1 MKKFFKIFGIT
12 LGSLVGLVLVVLCI
26 ALWLV
31 FTPERFTPIVRSQV
45 EKYVPCPTHIGR
57 VELTFFSSFP
67 RFELQIDQ
75 VAALNPQAQAE
86 CGDTLVRAD
95 RLQAAVDVKAFL
107 KHRELRLSGIRL
119 LDGQVC
125 AYVDGAGRANFD
137 LFPPSPDEPEA
148 DDGGGL
154 PFGLIDVSTIELR
167 NIDLSYIDRQS
178 GMEATVRGLCAVAD
192 ASLRPMDS
200 LTVHLATEPFA
211 VAYADSSLT
220 AEVRGLA
227 PDLSVALQGNRV
239 QAGLHIQPQAVSLA
253 YAGDAYL
260 TDAEVGLDLQAVAD
274 LARLSAQVEQLALS
288 FNGLSLGIQG
298 KASLDTVRGE
308 VHTDLTY
315 RLDLPQVQR
324 LLASVPAAFH
334 EYVDGIE
341 AAGSLTAQGT
351 VQGVYNDSTMPAV
364 TAQVQ
369 LDGVSA
375 ACPDL
380 LPFPL
385 KQVDGNLAAYVDL
398 QRDDTTFLQIDR
410 LAVRTPQSR
419 IALSGRA
426 DRLLT
431 DPHADLTADANLHL
445 PELAPFVPDSMNV
458 TMAGTL
464 KARVAARASLS
475 QVEQMALEQ
484 IKASASLQFK
494 DLAVAYDTLSLKT
507 NDTRITLSLPNPNA
521 RTKHTGFAAAG
532 IEADQLDVALGTGMQ
547 AALQG
552 LNLDVETS
560 DVRDTTRIPAVNL
573 RLGLG
578 FAQAGM
584 DSMSVQIEQPEVAV
598 SVAPQRRNAG
608 QPRFSVKVGS
618 GKLNADL
625 GTDRV
630 QADLL
635 DVAATVFYNKNQED
649 IFLRWMPRG
658 AFHLQQGVAH
668 LAALPYPVELPQ
680 VKMDFTP
687 RTFEIEQAGVHLG
700 ASDFNL
706 AGKLDNI
713 LPFFRGDSIL
723 RGDFAFTSAHTDIDQ
738 LMALTSGLG
747 SEEETAEDDATEAL
761 AAPPAA
767 EETPADTAA
776 YTGPYMVPQGID
788 LTLHTDIAE
797 ASFNQNL
804 ITDVD
809 GDVRVAN
816 GTLALEEL
824 TFTTPG
830 SDIQLTAMYQT
841 PRRNHLFVGLDF
853 HMMKVEIADL
863 LHMIPDLDSIMPM
876 LRSFDGTGEF
886 HLAAETNLDSLYNLK
901 MSTLRGAASIRGE
914 ELKLVDGE
922 TFAEIARMLRFKNR
936 QKENQVDSL
945 TAEFTVFRNEIDVYP
960 FLIAID
966 RYKAVV
972 GGRHNLDMS
981 FDYNIS
987 LVESPLPFRASVEV
1001 SGNLDDMKFRL
1012 ARAKYPDFYRPAARY
1027 EVKNKQQELRDL
1039 IKRSLVA
1046 NVANKEE

>member
-31 FTPERFTPIVRSQV
+31 FTPERLTPIVRSQV

-119 LDGQVC
+119 LDGRVC

-239 QAGLHIQPQAVSLA
+239 QAGLHLQPQAVSLA

-274 LARLSAQVEQLALS
+274 LSRLSAQVEQLALS

-298 KASLDTVRGE
+298 KASLDTVWGE

-351 VQGVYNDSTMPAV
+351 VRGVYNRTTMPAV
-364 TAQVQ
+364 TAQVM
-369 LDGVSA
+369 LKEVSA
-375 ACPDL
+375 AYPAL

-385 KQVDGNLAAYVDL
+385 KQVDGNLTAYVDL

-410 LAVRTPQSR
+410 LSVRTPQSR

-426 DRLLT
+426 DRLLS
-431 DPHADLTADANLHL
+431 DPHADLTADADLHL

-458 TMAGTL
+458 TMDGTL
-464 KARVAARASLS
+464 KAHVAARASLS

-484 IKASASLQFK
+484 IKASASLQFR
-494 DLAVAYDTLSLKT
+494 DLAVAYDTLSLAT
-507 NDTRITLSLPNPNA
+507 NDTRIDFALPNPNA
-521 RTKHTGFAAAG
+521 RTPHTGFAAAS
-532 IEADQLDVALGTGMQ
+532 IRADQLDVAMGPSMQ
-547 AALQG
+547 ADLRQLAL
-552 LNLDVETS
+552 NVETS

-573 RLGLG
+573 RLQAGHI
-578 FAQAGM
+578 QAGM
-584 DSMSVQIEQPEVAV
+584 DSLSAQVEQPEVAV

-625 GTDRV
+625 GADRV

-635 DVAATVFYNKNQED
+635 DVAATVFYNKEQED

-658 AFHLQQGVAH
+658 AFNLQQGVAH

-747 SEEETAEDDATEAL
+747 SEEETTDDDASEATAAPSAAEDA
-761 AAPPAA
+761 
-767 EETPADTAA
+767 PADTAA
-776 YTGPYMVPQGID
+776 YTGPYMVPRGID

-804 ITDVD
+804 ITNVD

-914 ELKLVDGE
+914 ELTLVDGE

-987 LVESPLPFRASVEV
+987 LVESPLPFRASVDV

-1012 ARAKYPDFYRPAARY
+1012 AKAKYPDFYRPAARY
-1027 EVKNKQQELRDL
+1027 EVQNKQQELRDL

-1046 NVANKEE
+1046 NVANKEK

>member
-1 MKKFFKIFGIT
+1 
-12 LGSLVGLVLVVLCI
+12 
-26 ALWLV
+26 
-31 FTPERFTPIVRSQV
+31 
-45 EKYVPCPTHIGR
+45 
-57 VELTFFSSFP
+57 
-67 RFELQIDQ
+67 
-75 VAALNPQAQAE
+75 
-86 CGDTLVRAD
+86 
-95 RLQAAVDVKAFL
+95 
-107 KHRELRLSGIRL
+107 
-119 LDGQVC
+119 
-125 AYVDGAGRANFD
+125 
-137 LFPPSPDEPEA
+137 
-148 DDGGGL
+148 
-154 PFGLIDVSTIELR
+154 
-167 NIDLSYIDRQS
+167 
-178 GMEATVRGLCAVAD
+178 
-192 ASLRPMDS
+192 
-200 LTVHLATEPFA
+200 
-211 VAYADSSLT
+211 
-220 AEVRGLA
+220 
-227 PDLSVALQGNRV
+227 
-239 QAGLHIQPQAVSLA
+239 
-253 YAGDAYL
+253 
-260 TDAEVGLDLQAVAD
+260 
-274 LARLSAQVEQLALS
+274 
-288 FNGLSLGIQG
+288 
-298 KASLDTVRGE
+298 
-308 VHTDLTY
+308 
-315 RLDLPQVQR
+315 
-324 LLASVPAAFH
+324 
-334 EYVDGIE
+334 
-341 AAGSLTAQGT
+341 
-351 VQGVYNDSTMPAV
+351 
-364 TAQVQ
+364 
-369 LDGVSA
+369 
-375 ACPDL
+375 
-380 LPFPL
+380 
-385 KQVDGNLAAYVDL
+385 
-398 QRDDTTFLQIDR
+398 
-410 LAVRTPQSR
+410 
-419 IALSGRA
+419 
-426 DRLLT
+426 
-431 DPHADLTADANLHL
+431 
-445 PELAPFVPDSMNV
+445 MNV

-747 SEEETAEDDATEAL
+747 SEEETTGNDATEAP
-761 AAPPAA
+761 ATPPAA
-767 EETPADTAA
+767 EDALADTAA
-776 YTGPYMVPQGID
+776 HRP
-788 LTLHTDIAE
+788 LHGAARHRPHPAHRHCRSIVH
-797 ASFNQNL
+797 QNL

-830 SDIQLTAMYQT
+830 SDIQPTAMYQT

-914 ELKLVDGE
+914 ELKLVDGGDLC
-922 TFAEIARMLRFKNR
+922 R
-936 QKENQVDSL
+936 DSPHVAL
-945 TAEFTVFRNEIDVYP
+945 QEPPEGEP
-960 FLIAID
+960 
-966 RYKAVV
+966 
-972 GGRHNLDMS
+972 GGQPH
-981 FDYNIS
+981 
-987 LVESPLPFRASVEV
+987 
-1001 SGNLDDMKFRL
+1001 G
-1012 ARAKYPDFYRPAARY
+1012 
-1027 EVKNKQQELRDL
+1027 
-1039 IKRSLVA
+1039 
-1046 NVANKEE
+1046 